1 MVSYDY
7 GIWMRTTSP
16 SRTLP
21 PRVRRDFTKE
31 TTGIPAM
38 AENNREVRSNL
49 PDKQWSSTAV
59 DVSTGS
65 GLKAGAV
72 EDIMHDPNDV
82 VHPSKGSKCIEHFI
96 FCSSPGSPKMTGKE
110 LLREA
115 PGHSLGQTSDAESS
129 AIINQVVPT
138 KKRQWKRLARSGM
151 VFDTGTSTSAKGA
164 KRVGVALI
172 HLEGGIQK
180 K

>member
-1 MVSYDY
+1 
-7 GIWMRTTSP
+7 MRTTSP

-72 EDIMHDPNDV
+72 EDIMHDPNVSVNQCITLHDTVDV
-82 VHPSKGSKCIEHFI
+82 VHGVDPLDFNATTKVNI
-96 FCSSPGSPKMTGKE
+96 
-110 LLREA
+110 
-115 PGHSLGQTSDAESS
+115 QTPLSITDVTH
-129 AIINQVVPT
+129 QVPPV
-138 KKRQWKRLARSGM
+138 
-151 VFDTGTSTSAKGA
+151 
-164 KRVGVALI
+164 
-172 HLEGGIQK
+172 
-180 K
+180 